1 MLLSNRRQLP
11 HWSSHNPI
19 KHLRQINQYAGIN
32 DYFSSNGFPFFFFFK
47 SSSWL
52 LLSYFGLSLVTL
64 FFLLLRT
71 NNFKSISVTTVSPTA
86 TVVTTTTATSSLA
99 NVKLSPGTIIKNFFK
114 FVSDPFLYLFSLFF
128 CLFLPHVLGC
138 CCLPFFSNAQQKKNQ
153 LDCCLAGPSQLEFTN
168 PFWKPLPA
176 KRPFD

>member
-19 KHLRQINQYAGIN
+19 KHLRQINQYGGIN
-32 DYFSSNGFPFFFFFK
+32 DYFSSLPFSWSPIFFFFK

-52 LLSYFGLSLVTL
+52 FLSYFGQSLVTL

-114 FVSDPFLYLFSLFF
+114 FVSDPFLYIYFPFSFVSSFPTFWVAAVYL
-128 CLFLPHVLGC
+128 
-138 CCLPFFSNAQQKKNQ
+138 FFSNAQQKKTSWIVVW
-153 LDCCLAGPSQLEFTN
+153 LDHPN
-168 PFWKPLPA
+168 
-176 KRPFD
+176 

>member
-114 FVSDPFLYLFSLFF
+114 FVSDPFFIFIFPFLLSLPSPRFGLLLFTFFFQRSTKKKPVGLLFGWTIPTRIHESL
-128 CLFLPHVLGC
+128 LK
-138 CCLPFFSNAQQKKNQ
+138 A
-153 LDCCLAGPSQLEFTN
+153 
-168 PFWKPLPA
+168 PA
-176 KRPFD
+176 CEKTV